1 MSEKEENNDIWELV
15 LRKMGGNNNFLVP
28 TVATNVTLRTHT
40 IDGTQVQVSRHPNE
54 DKRNLPSSQVRIHW
68 RRILNMCLY
77 QRFDA

>member
-1 MSEKEENNDIWELV
+1 MSKKNENDHIWELV
-15 LRKMGGNNNFLVP
+15 VRKMAGNNNFLVP

-40 IDGTQVQVSRHPNE
+40 INGTQVQVSSRPNE

-77 QRFDA
+77 

>member
-1 MSEKEENNDIWELV
+1 MSKKNENDHIWELV
-15 LRKMGGNNNFLVP
+15 VRKMAGNNNFLVS

-40 IDGTQVQVSRHPNE
+40 INGTQVQVSSHPNE

-77 QRFDA
+77 